1 MTSALTGG
9 KRVKP
14 NLELAVGAG
23 RGGGLDQ
30 MLTTVP
36 YIFTER
42 LRRFLLHNLPALASD
57 RD

>member
-1 MTSALTGG
+1 MTSALWGG

-14 NLELAVGAG
+14 NLELAEG
-23 RGGGLDQ
+23 GGGLDQ